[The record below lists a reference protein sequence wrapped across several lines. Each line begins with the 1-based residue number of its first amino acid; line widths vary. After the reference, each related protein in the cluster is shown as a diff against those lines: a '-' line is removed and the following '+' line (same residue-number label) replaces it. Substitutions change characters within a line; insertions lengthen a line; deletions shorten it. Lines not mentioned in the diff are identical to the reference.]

1 MKDKPFIYRDN
12 NAIHDK
18 IMRERVRLII
28 TQRDIEFTLTHQ
40 RDTLEELSQY
50 LRQCKKELKHIP
62 ARTEVVGGE
71 LVELRFGSWANDL
84 KQSGFKDYTGAAVHT
99 PALENTALY
108 RAEYD
113 RQQELHKQAKEERK
127 KQAKENRRE
136 QKSAKKRAKKAA
148 AAGGSK

>member
-18 IMRERVRLII
+18 IMRE
-28 TQRDIEFTLTHQ
+28 
-40 RDTLEELSQY
+40 
-50 LRQCKKELKHIP
+50 
-62 ARTEVVGGE
+62 
-71 LVELRFGSWANDL
+71 ANAL

>member
-1 MKDKPFIYRDN
+1 MKGKPFRDQDN
-12 NAIHDK
+12 RALHERRMKERTRIVVTQKNIEYILAHQHDS
-18 IMRERVRLII
+18 R
-28 TQRDIEFTLTHQ
+28 
-40 RDTLEELSQY
+40 EELARY

-71 LVELRFGSWANDL
+71 LVELRFGSWANAL